1 MPTFA
6 NVKLAIKTGNTKL
19 KKKIARLIL
28 ETELQNKHFEK
39 QKLKKDFREININLK
54 SSQNVFLYNAVIH
67 QVNIAIKS
75 MVKSIS
81 RRHQKKL
88 IKSRNRQTTPE
99 KISENKYMK
108 HTIHN
113 FSSY

>member
-28 ETELQNKHFEK
+28 ETELQNKQFEK
-39 QKLKKDFREININLK
+39 QKLNKDFREININLK
-54 SSQNVFLYNAVIH
+54 SSLNVFLYNAVIH

-75 MVKSIS
+75 MIKSIS